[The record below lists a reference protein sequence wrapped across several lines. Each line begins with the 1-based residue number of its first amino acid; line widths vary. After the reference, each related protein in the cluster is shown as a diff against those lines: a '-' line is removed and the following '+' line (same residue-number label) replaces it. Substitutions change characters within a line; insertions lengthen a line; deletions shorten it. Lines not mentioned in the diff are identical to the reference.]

1 MCLINI
7 TCDFSRLDISG
18 VSRSVKT
25 ITIDQSTHTCSKCD
39 TSSNDTSSNEPFRL
53 KVTSSKWLFVECT
66 HCRKMI
72 SSNSFDENISWLIAN
87 KLVAMLLC
95 WSCAHHMT
103 ADNEYG
109 QCRRWPNLNMVR
121 IFYSA
126 VPVGSFVN
134 KTSEKNDFI
143 QNKIFIHGKSYR
155 YQFISI
161 SCFIWIMSLSIWVSF
176 EAYNPGYRM
185 YFQYRHNR
193 HNEGLRI
200 YLT

>member
-1 MCLINI
+1 MINA
-7 TCDFSRLDISG
+7 
-18 VSRSVKT
+18 
-25 ITIDQSTHTCSKCD
+25 KCD

-72 SSNSFDENISWLIAN
+72 SSNSFDENISWLIVN

-103 ADNEYG
+103 AGNEYG

-134 KTSEKNDFI
+134 KTSEKKRFYSE
-143 QNKIFIHGKSYR
+143 QNIYTWKI
-155 YQFISI
+155 ISI
-161 SCFIWIMSLSIWVSF
+161 SIYQYFVFHLNHVTINMSIIWSLQSRIQNVF
-176 EAYNPGYRM
+176 PIQTQETQLRTKDLPHLV
-185 YFQYRHNR
+185 FQIHCNTAQI
-193 HNEGLRI
+193 L
-200 YLT
+200 